1 MAPQPAAKPGPDPSA
16 KAESCSVEGIVVSA
30 AGSEPLRGARV
41 TLSAS
46 EAERRTTRNYTAST
60 DGNGHFLIGDIAP
73 GRYMFRA
80 SKPGFVAQ
88 FYRPA
93 SSAADTIL
101 ELFGGQKLDT
111 VQFKLSRAGVIL
123 GRVTDENGEP
133 VVGAQVEALVSKFAG
148 GIVGSSLLKGQ
159 WIPVKVA
166 STNDLGEFRL
176 FGLNP
181 GNYYVAAIDSGVP
194 ELGEAT
200 GIGITFASALIS
212 TEVEGGGSGMV
223 SLDTHEIASDTS
235 AASAHPPV
243 YYPGVTRREEA
254 AKIRLSAGQETR
266 LDISLRAEKTVTVS
280 GRVLDMKGNPA
291 TQTAVLLRSQ
301 NLEAMLSSIRTA
313 AVTDAQGKFEI
324 RGVMPG
330 SYILTATSRQDLKSL
345 GADQPVEVA
354 GEDVTGIEL
363 QLSGGL
369 KLAGK
374 VSAGAAADVDLT
386 AMSIFLL
393 PPAGLEN
400 SGWADVKKDGAFSFP
415 DLRSTT
421 YSLQVNNVPDGWYV
435 SSASFG
441 GDNVLE
447 NGLQIGEGIG
457 ARTLDI
463 TVKPGAGQ
471 LDGIVLKGDDPVPG
485 AIVKILPEHS
495 SLYRQDLPRATT
507 TDQRGRFIIKNVVP
521 GSYRAL
527 AVAGKSEGEDDDDS
541 DDDSLAGTSLA
552 LAEKESKT
560 VQLKLVVR
568 EQ

>member
-1 MAPQPAAKPGPDPSA
+1 
-16 KAESCSVEGIVVSA
+16 VEGIVVSA

-46 EAERRTTRNYTAST
+46 EAERRSTRNYTAST
-60 DGNGHFLIGDIAP
+60 DGNGHFLISDIAP
-73 GRYMFRA
+73 GRYVFRA

-88 FYRPA
+88 SYRPA

-111 VQFKLSRAGVIL
+111 VQFKLGRAGVIL
-123 GRVTDENGEP
+123 GRVTDEYGEP
-133 VVGAQVEALVSKFAG
+133 VVGAQVEALVSKFGG
-148 GIVGSSLLKGQ
+148 GILGSSLLKGQ

-181 GNYYVAAIDSGVP
+181 GSYYVAAIDSGLP

-200 GIGITFASALIS
+200 GIGFAIASAVISNEATAIS
-212 TEVEGGGSGMV
+212 TEGEGSGSGMV
-223 SLDTHEIASDTS
+223 SYDTHEIAGDSS
-235 AASAHPPV
+235 AANAHPPV

-254 AKIRLSAGQETR
+254 EKIRLSAGQETR

-280 GRVLDMKGNPA
+280 GRVLDIKGKPA
-291 TQTAVLLRSQ
+291 AQTTVLLRSQ
-301 NLEAMLSSIRTA
+301 NLEAMLSSLRNA

-324 RGVMPG
+324 KGVMPG
-330 SYILTATSRQDLKSL
+330 SYTATATSTLDLKGL
-345 GADQPVEVA
+345 WAEQPLEVA
-354 GEDVTGIEL
+354 GEDVAGIQL
-363 QLSGGL
+363 QLSGGV
-369 KLAGK
+369 KLSGK
-374 VSAGAAADVDLT
+374 LLPGAAGDVDLT
-386 AMSIFLL
+386 TMSIFLA
-393 PPAGLEN
+393 PPGGLEH
-400 SGWADVKKDGAFSFP
+400 SGLADVKKDGDFSFP

-421 YSLQVNNVPDGWYV
+421 YSLLVNNVPDGWYV

-447 NGLQIGEGIG
+447 NGLRLSDGIG

-471 LDGIVLKGDDPVPG
+471 VDGIVIKGDDPVPG
-485 AIVKILPEHS
+485 ATVKLLPEHAS
-495 SLYRQDLPRATT
+495 PYRQDLSRTAP

-521 GSYRAL
+521 GSYRLL
-527 AVAGKSEGEDDDDS
+527 AVAGKDDGDDDDDS
-541 DDDSLAGTSLA
+541 PEDSSSGTSLA